1 MIYRAILSLLTGV
14 SIIIFTQFAA
24 IAQTATITNARHE
37 TIDQRTVVVLFDNTI
52 QSVPVPSINGWSVSI
67 GGVPVTVNSVT
78 VLGTRVNV
86 QFNATAVNGVAYILP
101 AQSAAGVTVSYS
113 AAAAGSNTLTNV
125 SGNEINSFTNVV
137 SANNFVFTCAEMIFS
152 GISNYGSVDVC
163 APVTMNFQQ
172 FQFKISLRFRNSTT
186 YNLANIFLNTT
197 WGGGAPGV
205 ENLNPY
211 VSDLLGVANAAF
223 IDNAG
228 FTGGN
233 PGIILTSR
241 PTHNYP
247 ASTTPAPNICSWDAS
262 ITPFVNFVAAC
273 PALTQSTI
281 FATYDNDNANS
292 GTLSLIASPTATS
305 NRVCLGNNVSMQFS
319 DQTQLNCRAA
329 VEPGVTGVPNEQ
341 TRFIRIVYG
350 SQDLA
355 INIPDI
361 RVGGIP
367 VTSNNAAGTLL
378 FPTGYFPVGGGG
390 IGIPDFNGV
399 IELATPV
406 TASTATAFM
415 QLITTISALNH
426 VVGDRF
432 FVRIDYWDICNLYNP
447 ASPDANRVSIENY
460 IEIVTKPAAP
470 VTVNKEYC
478 FTETFASG
486 GTCGAPTGEYF
497 EVTAVSVAGSTEIKW
512 YNSLADATGDVNAIT
527 PTYGTN
533 CRFLAPENRT
543 GGTAAL
549 AAAGAY
555 SVFARY
561 RTNAVAPNNCLSD
574 PVQVT
579 ITRRSSLSAPGV
591 ISPLTS
597 DVCDGTNNVAY
608 SLASAAPVVAFG
620 GTAQYSWSFSG
631 GAGATV
637 DAPGTAQNITADF
650 NITGAFTTTT
660 RSLDVVTRFT
670 TNATTGGN
678 CSAGPSPRTVT
689 IYGPTVGGTASGGT
703 DYCQGANANNISLA
717 GQRGS
722 IVRWEVNF
730 NSGGFVDAGV
740 GSVATF
746 DPGVLAPGNY
756 VYQAVVANGPC
767 VQQNSTTTTINVYQ
781 TPTTATAGIDQN
793 LCQALALP
801 SAGLGGNAPV
811 TGTGVW
817 SQISGPGTITFLPT
831 TATANAT
838 ATASAQGIYVV
849 RWTISTGAGF
859 CSSIENVQLDFGA
872 PPATPDAGPAQIIC
886 TSTATLNG
894 TVPTFETGTWSMS
907 AAPIGGTVTFSNLIS
922 PTSTVSLSGA
932 NVFGTY
938 LLRWRF
944 TSGTCTPTEDF
955 VNITFNAPATSTPML
970 SFTTCVDPLVLA
982 PINLTGTVGGGAT
995 GGRWERVTGTG
1006 LMGNGT
1012 GVGSTDIGA
1021 TVTDT
1026 FTPTL
1031 ADLTSGSR
1039 QVRLVAS
1046 GATAPCPEV
1055 GSTITIT
1062 FDRRPTGVDAGAAQ
1076 PLVCANPGTG
1086 LGNTTLAATALSTGE
1101 TGLWTGPGGVTFGTS
1116 NSPTSTVSNLTG
1128 GVTTTLTWTVSS
1140 PLGNCANVPDVVDI
1154 TVNVLPA
1161 AINPAPNNL
1170 CEVVEASGVALG
1182 INLTQYNDGVTGIVG
1197 SVNRTISWFTNAS
1210 RIPAVL
1216 VPNVTSH
1223 DISNGLTLFTRVFN
1237 TTTNCFRNGVVTFTV
1252 NPLPVAADNMYEFCE
1267 EFPAGSDQVQ
1277 NVDLTAAAIINP
1289 ITGGVANRT
1298 VVWFNTLADATSN
1311 VNAIVGANAYDI
1323 LSGSE
1328 TVFARVTNTI
1338 TTCVNIAE
1346 VDLVVKPRPADP
1358 TINGATNQCLN
1369 GFDLYSVTPVAGVTY
1384 IWDIDDI
1391 AATEFDVIAGGA
1403 LTDFLVVVSFPNVY
1417 SGNIRLTLERNGC
1430 QSNQVTKPVTVQATP
1445 PPVTISASKD
1455 PVCENDAG
1463 IVYTATSL
1471 PLTDYTWEI
1480 PVVGGAT
1487 GSSII
1492 GGQGSNIVTVNVG
1505 ATSGNI
1511 RVTPQTQ
1518 GGSCAGSP
1526 ATFFIDVRERPTLDT
1541 YPIIPICSDVAI
1553 GITLQVAALSTP
1565 AASYQITNVTVAPG
1579 LNPSSRALATGAS
1592 NLIVGDSYLNVG
1604 NGNTPLDVRYTIVPI
1619 SVEGCAGSPSDII
1632 ARIRPEPI
1640 INPNLDRTVCSRE
1653 AANIVLQVASNSAPA
1668 DQFEITSIVNN
1679 GGFVALAGN
1688 PITGIFLASELAN
1701 DVWENTT
1708 GVRDTI
1714 KYFVRPINSVT
1725 GCIGDPPYPVLL
1737 IVNPEPQIT
1746 SPTAETI
1753 CSGDAP
1759 TITLVASIGGSDFD
1773 WSVKSMTGIITGG
1786 SSGTGSSINNV
1797 LINNELVQRT
1807 ITYEVFATGPGGA
1820 FGTCTSQP
1828 VDVTISVDPS
1838 PVSNNVDQIVCSDV
1852 AGGNTFA
1859 EDLQALQPSINGSG
1873 LVTFTWFEDL
1883 AQTLP
1888 IVAPQLNAWPLANGI
1903 PVYVRVDNGSCQIL
1917 QPVTYTVNPTPSV
1930 TGSITSNFNGF
1941 NVSCAGSSNGTITS
1955 ALAAQGTPNYLYSI
1969 DGGTSYFTS
1978 RVFNGLA
1985 AIGNPYVITVRDSKG
2000 CTAQSAPMNIT
2011 EPLALSAT
2019 TAISSNFNGRNVSC
2033 PGASNGQI
2041 TVSPLGGVAP
2051 YAYRILELPA
2061 NVSGNA
2067 TGIYIGLRAGTYTVF
2082 VRDANTI
2089 CTVTTNTVT
2098 LVDPPTIVATATLTA
2113 PASCN
2118 GDNDG
2123 IITVVAAGG
2132 TLIGPTY
2139 TYTLNQAPGTI
2150 NTTGIFSGLLAGS
2163 YSVTVRDDNNCT
2175 QVSNT
2180 ITVTQP
2186 SVLTAFASVTSN
2198 YNGSKISCPAANDAE
2213 VTAIANGGNGGY
2225 TYVLVEDPGNVTG
2238 QLNGIFIGV
2247 GPGMYTVTVT
2257 DLLNCFITT
2266 TAVTVTEPTPITGSG
2281 LVSNPISCNGGAD
2294 GEITIAGTGGT
2305 GAYLFTPVAPAGP
2318 SNAIGF
2324 FSGLVQGTYDFSVSD
2339 LNGCSDLVQVTISD
2353 PAIVTASALVTSNY
2367 NGSQLSCNTTVDA
2380 TITVTASGGTGAFT
2394 YIFDQFPANTSGQF
2408 TGVFTSI
2415 AAGINYT
2422 FTVRDVKNCTVVTAP
2437 VNVVAPAVVAVTSA
2451 TVTSNY
2457 NGQDISCVGASDGE
2471 VTILVT
2477 GGSTIIAG
2485 PTGYTYRLNEE
2496 PSNTSG
2502 NTNGVY
2508 TNVGA
2513 GSYTVTVRDANSCFV
2528 VTVPIVVDA
2537 YPAIT
2542 VPASV
2547 TSLYNG
2553 GRQITCNG
2561 ASDGEI
2567 TISPAGGVLPFTF
2580 VLSPAINASGL
2591 NSGVFT
2597 ALPAGS
2603 YTITASDV
2611 NGCSRT
2617 TSSIT
2622 IVEPN
2627 VLLASAS
2634 VTSNYNGQQLRCFGA
2649 SDGIIKATVSG
2660 GTTNYSYVLNEIGGN
2675 VTGAASGIFT
2685 GIPAGAS
2692 YTITVTDANGCS
2704 VITIP
2709 ISVTPPPALIVSA
2722 VVTSNYNSEDISCNG
2737 ADDAFITVTFTAG
2750 TGTGIPTYEFDQV
2763 PGNVSG
2769 KFSGIFSGVGPGLGY
2784 TFTVTDTNGC
2794 PTVTNIVDVTEP
2806 LLLGGIAVAS
2816 SNYNGFDISC
2826 FNLTDG
2832 EITVTSSGGTG
2843 NPLAD
2848 FTYVLL
2854 EASSNNT
2861 GTTDGTFDGLRA
2873 GSYRTLITDQN
2884 GCTFITLVIPVT
2896 QPTSISAAI
2905 DITSNY
2911 GATSADISCAGAAD
2925 GAVSVRATIS
2935 GGTGIV
2941 GGGAGSGISDYTYEL
2956 DQDIGNIDVGGTG
2969 VFTGLTNILYT
2980 VTATDANGCIKQSLP
2995 VVLIEPLPLFEGI
3008 VGLNKSICL
3017 GNNPTAFTELAT
3029 VFGGTGNYAY
3039 QWQDSIAGGGFAN
3052 VIGANS
3058 ATYDPPTPGVVETR
3072 YYKRLV
3078 SSGTGPSCPTL
3089 ETDIVSVRVN
3099 PLPTATFIA
3108 NPNPV
3113 CEGGFT
3119 ILEFQFTGSA
3129 PFFFDYNDGTTF
3141 ENDRIGVNSTPV
3153 FFSNL
3158 QNTTTYSITE
3168 LRDINGCFAIPA
3180 TLPLPVFVPVIK
3192 IDNNFSIVGPDSQ
3205 CAGGQ
3210 FTFQW
3215 DVDADVQYTWSFGGD
3230 VVTIGPNDPAY
3241 LPGVQTISI
3250 IRTDASTSGTIN
3262 IPIVLE
3268 AESTILA
3275 GCTKIPQFDGIRIF
3289 PSVLENVSAVDTLIC
3304 SGQSIRFINQSLGA
3318 STHLWSYK
3326 IKGSGDTPVQLP
3338 NVSPTIVFTNTTAT
3352 NPLAYEMIYR
3362 GSNTN
3367 ACFDADTMDV
3377 YVFRGVTADFT
3388 FNPPAP
3394 EYIGGQTPIVYTNT
3408 SVPADDAIFRYEW
3421 NFGSNSN
3428 PETEIGAG
3436 LVWDVD
3442 YSSPGSKNVV
3452 LKVIN
3457 LAAELVGESCITT
3470 RSRTVVI
3477 QVPDF
3482 SASFSVPITASCTPL
3497 TITTVNTSGAAD
3509 EFVWIL
3515 RNVEQPDDTVS
3526 LSTLLEPRFI
3536 IAEPGEYDL
3545 VLIASLDALGLEETF
3560 IVNGIKV
3567 YEYPQAIFNP
3577 RPTLGFTDTRFEF
3590 RADQSYR
3597 PADPITNAIY
3607 PMDFYW
3613 DFDDN
3618 ATSTLEND
3626 FYTFDLEG
3634 LYDVELKVENIHD
3647 DGIICSDST
3656 QRTVN
3661 VKAGS
3666 GTTIPNAFTPDPSGP
3681 NDGRVY
3687 ANTGKFNDVFLPFTR
3702 GVVDNGFIMQV
3713 FDRWGNL
3720 VFESRDKE
3728 IGWNGYDRN
3737 SNLLPTGVY
3746 VYKLNLEFDDGRRT
3760 TQIGDITMIR

>member
-1 MIYRAILSLLTGV
+1 MKLKLGSFLYFGLILFFLTVFHNQLHAQCGLLPPVLSSGSLVTPNGLCTPV
-14 SIIIFTQFAA
+14 SVNMRYDITFAA
-24 IAQTATITNARHE
+24 PLAAGPNYVLSFFWGDGPASFNQ
-37 TIDQRTVVVLFDNTI
+37 VVLVPGSAVYSITQPHNYPANSDCEYKVNMFISVNNMGACGTTRQSQLVTTWRTDAFNGGLVQLISPATGNSIHTVCEGVNISVIFDDNTI
-52 QSVPVPSINGWSVSI
+52 FNCNSAYPANYPPNSPIVNPNEQVRWQQIVYNTPNGASRIPNVS
-67 GGVPVTVNSVT
+67 
-78 VLGTRVNV
+78 
-86 QFNATAVNGVAYILP
+86 VNGILMP
-101 AQSAAGVTVSYS
+101 
-113 AAAAGSNTLTNV
+113 AAAGSNYQDPRGVSFYTPPPVIINDPRRRDAQVITAPGGFTAGFPVVGDEFEVTVRYWNFCNPYANDFDLTPVGGDLINGDNPPVEATAIIRIIDSPNPPVVPNINICSGGSRTLTVTGPVGGQTYKWWTNAAATISAGPDGTTFTPSSAQAPAGQRTHFWVTTELIPALGSCRSAPTEVTVLRRSTLSSPTPISGPTNLCPNTSYTFSVPTASPPNPPDVTITDPVGGNV
-125 SGNEINSFTNVV
+125 ILATDFVWTIPGTWTLNSGQNTNSINITTGAAVGGTISVV
-137 SANNFVFTCAEMIFS
+137 QQYESAPLCTSSPATSLAVTVRARPAVNITPDPVSICQLTVQPLNGNPTTVFGA
-152 GISNYGSVDVC
+152 ISSH
-163 APVTMNFQQ
+163 
-172 FQFKISLRFRNSTT
+172 
-186 YNLANIFLNTT
+186 T
-197 WGGGAPGV
+197 WGGSTAILDATNVQQPNIIAAAAPGA
-205 ENLNPY
+205 Y
-211 VSDLLGVANAAF
+211 
-223 IDNAG
+223 
-228 FTGGN
+228 
-233 PGIILTSR
+233 
-241 PTHNYP
+241 
-247 ASTTPAPNICSWDAS
+247 
-262 ITPFVNFVAAC
+262 
-273 PALTQSTI
+273 ALT
-281 FATYDNDNANS
+281 
-292 GTLSLIASPTATS
+292 
-305 NRVCLGNNVSMQFS
+305 
-319 DQTQLNCRAA
+319 
-329 VEPGVTGVPNEQ
+329 
-341 TRFIRIVYG
+341 
-350 SQDLA
+350 
-355 INIPDI
+355 
-361 RVGGIP
+361 
-367 VTSNNAAGTLL
+367 
-378 FPTGYFPVGGGG
+378 YFV
-390 IGIPDFNGV
+390 
-399 IELATPV
+399 
-406 TASTATAFM
+406 
-415 QLITTISALNH
+415 
-426 VVGDRF
+426 
-432 FVRIDYWDICNLYNP
+432 
-447 ASPDANRVSIENY
+447 
-460 IEIVTKPAAP
+460 
-470 VTVNKEYC
+470 
-478 FTETFASG
+478 
-486 GTCGAPTGEYF
+486 
-497 EVTAVSVAGSTEIKW
+497 
-512 YNSLADATGDVNAIT
+512 
-527 PTYGTN
+527 
-533 CRFLAPENRT
+533 
-543 GGTAAL
+543 
-549 AAAGAY
+549 
-555 SVFARY
+555 
-561 RTNAVAPNNCLSD
+561 
-574 PVQVT
+574 
-579 ITRRSSLSAPGV
+579 
-591 ISPLTS
+591 
-597 DVCDGTNNVAY
+597 
-608 SLASAAPVVAFG
+608 
-620 GTAQYSWSFSG
+620 
-631 GAGATV
+631 
-637 DAPGTAQNITADF
+637 TADF
-650 NITGAFTTTT
+650 
-660 RSLDVVTRFT
+660 
-670 TNATTGGN
+670 GGGVF
-678 CSAGPSPRTVT
+678 CSSA
-689 IYGPTVGGTASGGT
+689 I
-703 DYCQGANANNISLA
+703 D
-717 GQRGS
+717 
-722 IVRWEVNF
+722 
-730 NSGGFVDAGV
+730 
-740 GSVATF
+740 
-746 DPGVLAPGNY
+746 
-756 VYQAVVANGPC
+756 
-767 VQQNSTTTTINVYQ
+767 NSTVDIFA
-781 TPTTATAGIDQN
+781 TPTTATAGVDQP
-793 LCQALALP
+793 LCQSLIIP
-801 SAGLGGNAPV
+801 SAGLGGNAPGV
-811 TGTGVW
+811 GTGIWTQV
-817 SQISGPGTITFLPT
+817 SGPGTITFLPT
-831 TATANAT
+831 TATPNAT
-838 ATASAQGIYVV
+838 ATASALGIYVV

-859 CSSIENVQLDFGA
+859 CSSFENVQLDFGA
-872 PPATPDAGPAQIIC
+872 PPATPDAGPAQVIC

-894 TVPTFETGTWSMS
+894 TAPTFETGTWSVS
-907 AAPIGGTVTFSNLIS
+907 VAPVGGTVTFSNAIS

-932 NVFGTY
+932 NIVGTY
-938 LLRWRF
+938 TLRWRF

-955 VNITFNAPATSTPML
+955 VNITFNSPATSTPMA

-982 PINLTGTVGGGAT
+982 AISLTGTVGGGAT
-995 GGRWERVTGTG
+995 GGRWERFTGTG

-1012 GVGSTDIGA
+1012 ATGSTDLGVN
-1021 TVTDT
+1021 VTDT
-1026 FTPTL
+1026 FTPTA
-1031 ADLTSGSR
+1031 ADLTSGSV
-1039 QVRLVAS
+1039 QVRLIAS

-1055 GSTITIT
+1055 GSTISIT

-1086 LGNTTLAATALSTGE
+1086 LGNTTLAATALSAGE

-1140 PLGNCANVPDVVDI
+1140 PLGNCAAVADVVDI

-1161 AINPAPNNL
+1161 AINPAPTNL

-1182 INLTQYNDGVTGIVG
+1182 VNLTQYNDGVTGIVG

-1210 RIPAVL
+1210 RIAAVL
-1216 VPNVTSH
+1216 VPVVTSH

-1237 TTTNCFRNGVVTFTV
+1237 ATTNCFRDGVVTFTV
-1252 NPLPVAADNMYEFCE
+1252 NPLPIATDNMYEFCE

-1277 NVDLTAAAIINP
+1277 NVDLTSAAIINP

-1298 VVWFNTLADATSN
+1298 IVWFNTLADATSN

-1323 LSGSE
+1323 LAGSE

-1338 TTCVNIAE
+1338 TTCVNIAV

-1417 SGNIRLTLERNGC
+1417 SGNIRLTLDRSGC
-1430 QSNQVTKPVTVQATP
+1430 VSNQITKAVAVQATP
-1445 PPVTISASKD
+1445 PPVTIGSSKD
-1455 PVCENDAG
+1455 PVCENDGG

-1492 GGQGSNIVTVNVG
+1492 GGQGSNIVTVNIG
-1505 ATSGNI
+1505 NISGNI
-1511 RVTPQTQ
+1511 TVTPQTQ

-1541 YPIIPICSDVAI
+1541 YPITPICSDDAI

-1579 LNPSSRALATGAS
+1579 LNPSSRALATGIS
-1592 NLIVGDSYLNVG
+1592 TLIVGDSYTNVG

-1632 ARIRPEPI
+1632 VRIRPEPI

-1653 AANIVLQVASNSAPA
+1653 VANIVLQVASNSAPA
-1668 DQFEITSIVNN
+1668 DQFEITSILNN

-1688 PITGIFLASELAN
+1688 PITGTFLASELAD

-1725 GCIGDPPYPVLL
+1725 GCIGDPPYPILL

-1773 WSVKSMTGIITGG
+1773 WSVKSNPGLITGG
-1786 SSGTGSSINNV
+1786 TSGSGNTINNV
-1797 LINNELVQRT
+1797 LTNSNVIPGT
-1807 ITYEVFATGPGGA
+1807 ITYEVFATGPGGL

-1828 VDVTISVDPS
+1828 VDVTITVDPS
-1838 PVSNNVDQIVCSDV
+1838 PVSNNVDQIVCSDL
-1852 AGGNTFA
+1852 AGGSTVA

-1873 LVTFTWFEDL
+1873 LVTFAWFEDL

-1888 IVAPQLNAWPLANGI
+1888 IVVPQLNAWPLANGI
-1903 PVYVRVDNGSCQIL
+1903 PVYVRIDNGSCQIV

-1930 TGSITSNFNGF
+1930 IGSVTSLFNGF

-2000 CTAQSAPMNIT
+2000 CTAQSALMNIT
-2011 EPLALSAT
+2011 EPPTLTAT
-2019 TAISSNFNGRNVSC
+2019 TAIFMNPVFNGQHVSC
-2033 PGASNGQI
+2033 PGASDGRI

-2051 YAYRILELPA
+2051 YTYQILELPA
-2061 NVSGNA
+2061 NVTGNA
-2067 TGIYIGLRAGTYTVF
+2067 TGIYMGLRAGTYTVF

-2089 CTVTTNTVT
+2089 CIVTTNTVT
-2098 LVDPPTIVATATLTA
+2098 LVDPPTIVATATLTT
-2113 PASCN
+2113 PVSCN
-2118 GDNDG
+2118 GLGDG
-2123 IITVVAAGG
+2123 VITIVAAGG
-2132 TLIGPTY
+2132 TLVGPTY
-2139 TYTLNQAPGTI
+2139 TYTLNQAPGTV
-2150 NTTGIFSGLLAGS
+2150 NNTGIFSGLFAGS
-2163 YSVTVRDDNNCT
+2163 YSVTVEDDNGCT

-2198 YNGSKISCPAANDAE
+2198 YFGSKISCPGANDAE
-2213 VTAIANGGNGGY
+2213 VTAIANGGNGVY
-2225 TYVLVEDPGNVTG
+2225 TYELVEDPGNVSG

-2247 GPGMYTVTVT
+2247 GPGIYTVEVT
-2257 DLLNCFITT
+2257 DVLSCSIIT

-2318 SNAIGF
+2318 SNATGIF
-2324 FSGLVQGTYDFSVSD
+2324 PGLAQGIYDFSVSD
-2339 LNGCSDLVQVTISD
+2339 VNGCSDIVQVTITN
-2353 PAIVTASALVTSNY
+2353 PAVVTASALVTSNY
-2367 NGSQLSCNTTVDA
+2367 NGSQLSCNTTTDA
-2380 TITVTASGGTGAFT
+2380 RITVTASGGTGAFR
-2394 YIFDQFPANTSGQF
+2394 YVFDLFPANTSGEF
-2408 TGVFTSI
+2408 TGVFTGVP
-2415 AAGINYT
+2415 AGINYT
-2422 FTVRDVKNCTVVTAP
+2422 FTVEDANNCSVVTAP
-2437 VNVVAPAVVAVTSA
+2437 VVVIAPTVVAVTSA

-2477 GGSTIIAG
+2477 GGSTIIPG

-2496 PSNTSG
+2496 PSNPSG
-2502 NTNGVY
+2502 NADGVY
-2508 TNVGA
+2508 SNIGA

-2537 YPAIT
+2537 YPVIT

-2567 TISPAGGVLPFTF
+2567 TIVPAGGVLPFTF
-2580 VLSPAINASGL
+2580 VLSPAINASGV
-2591 NSGVFT
+2591 NSGVFSF
-2597 ALPAGS
+2597 LPAGS

-2622 IVEPN
+2622 IVEPD

-2634 VTSNYNGQQLRCFGA
+2634 VTSSYNGQQLSCFGA

-2660 GTTNYSYVLNEIGGN
+2660 GTTTYSYVLNEIGAN
-2675 VTGAASGIFT
+2675 VTGLATGIFT

-2704 VITIP
+2704 VITTP
-2709 ISVTPPPALIVSA
+2709 ISVTPPPALIVAA
-2722 VVTSNYNSEDISCNG
+2722 VITSNYNSEDISCNG
-2737 ADDAFITVTFTAG
+2737 ADDAFITVSFTAG
-2750 TGTGIPTYEFDQV
+2750 TGTGIPTYAFDQV

-2794 PTVTNIVDVTEP
+2794 PTVTNTLDVTEP
-2806 LLLGGIAVAS
+2806 LLLGGVAVAS
-2816 SNYNGFDISC
+2816 SDYNGFDISC

-2843 NPLAD
+2843 NPIAD

-2884 GCTFITLVIPVT
+2884 GCTFITTVIPVT
-2896 QPTSISAAI
+2896 QPASISAAI

-2925 GAVSVRATIS
+2925 GEVSVRATIS
-2935 GGTGIV
+2935 GGTGII
-2941 GGGAGSGISDYTYEL
+2941 GGGAGLGINDYTYEL

-3008 VGLNKSICL
+3008 VGLDKSICL
-3017 GNNPTAFTELAT
+3017 GDDPTAFTELAT
-3029 VFGGTGNYAY
+3029 VFGGTGNYVY
-3039 QWQDSIAGGGFAN
+3039 QWQDSISGGGFAN
-3052 VIGANS
+3052 VVGAVN
-3058 ATYDPPTPGVVETR
+3058 ATYDAPAPGIVETR

-3089 ETDIVSVRVN
+3089 ETDVVSIQVN

-3158 QNTTTYSITE
+3158 QNTTTYAITE
-3168 LRDINGCFAIPA
+3168 LRDIKGCFAIPA
-3180 TLPLPVFVPVIK
+3180 ILPLPVLVPVIK
-3192 IDNNFSIVGPDSQ
+3192 IDNNFSIVGPDAQ

-3275 GCTKIPQFDGIRIF
+3275 GCTKIPQLDEIRIF

-3304 SGQSIRFINQSLGA
+3304 SGQSIKFINQSLGA

-3326 IKGSGDTPVQLP
+3326 IKGSGDVPVQLP
-3338 NVSPTIVFTNTTAT
+3338 DVSPTIVFANTTTT

-3408 SVPADDAIFRYEW
+3408 SVPSDDAIFRYEW

-3428 PETEIGAG
+3428 PETAVGAG
-3436 LVWDVD
+3436 PVWNID
-3442 YSSPGSKNVV
+3442 YSSPGSKSII
-3452 LKVIN
+3452 LKVVN
-3457 LAAELVGESCITT
+3457 LAAELVGESCVTT

-3477 QVPDF
+3477 TVPDF
-3482 SASFSVPITASCTPL
+3482 SALFSVPITSSCTPL
-3497 TITTVNTSGAAD
+3497 TITTVNSSGAAD

-3526 LSTLLEPRFI
+3526 LSTLLEPTFI

-3560 IVNGIKV
+3560 IVSGIKV

-3577 RPTLGFTDTRFEF
+3577 RPPLGFTDTRFEF
-3590 RADQSYR
+3590 RGDQSYR
-3597 PADPITNAIY
+3597 PADPVTNAIY
-3607 PMDFYW
+3607 PMNFYW

-3634 LYDVELKVENIHD
+3634 LYDVELKVENVHD
-3647 DGIICSDST
+3647 DGIVCSDSS
-3656 QRTVN
+3656 QRTIN

-3720 VFESRDKE
+3720 VFQSRDKE
-3728 IGWNGYDRN
+3728 IGWNGYDQN
-3737 SNLLPTGVY
+3737 SNLLPAGVY